1 MRNKTSEMKR
11 KMQGIVV
18 VDLLYH
24 LHRQVRLL
32 IHETLHRHRHQDQ
45 IRRHGHDSGLLGRG
59 RVTLRRL

>member
-45 IRRHGHDSGLLGRG
+45 VRCHEEDCR
-59 RVTLRRL
+59 